1 MFNINFLLSKSLR
14 ILPYVINW
22 LYNHIM
28 ERSLTVKKFITIL
41 SIIMFLLIYL
51 TSCNSSAKDT
61 FDINNS
67 FKDEKVLKIH
77 FIDVGQGDATLIEL
91 HGYNILIDA
100 GPNSSARNLI
110 SYLKEI
116 NIKSIDYIIATHPD
130 EDHIGGMDEVLR
142 NFKVKILYAPKVIK
156 NTEAF
161 NSMIKELKNKNLKI
175 NVPYKDMKLDL
186 GEESNLTFLTPIEYG
201 GDNDNN
207 LSLVA
212 KINFKEISAIFMADC
227 ETEVERQLLK
237 DSHTLEANI
246 IKLGHHGSK
255 SSTSTAFLKKVDP
268 DYAII
273 SCGKNNKYGHPHKET
288 IDKLDNL
295 NIKYFRTDIDGNI
308 TIRSDGFNIV
318 KD

>member
-1 MFNINFLLSKSLR
+1 
-14 ILPYVINW
+14 
-22 LYNHIM
+22 M

>member
-1 MFNINFLLSKSLR
+1 M
-14 ILPYVINW
+14 
-22 LYNHIM
+22 
-28 ERSLTVKKFITIL
+28 KKFITIL

>member
-1 MFNINFLLSKSLR
+1 
-14 ILPYVINW
+14 
-22 LYNHIM
+22 
-28 ERSLTVKKFITIL
+28 VKKFITIL

>member
-28 ERSLTVKKFITIL
+28 ERLLTVKKFITIL